1 MGLLVAAL
9 PKVILGRN
17 KYTLET
23 LVPFLWLSDHG
34 NSGTQET
41 RISVGIFSWK
51 KLRLEGSQRRTVYP
65 EEESTGRGG

>member
-1 MGLLVAAL
+1 MFSLASETLFQTKKMGLLVAAL

-17 KYTLET
+17 KYILET

-41 RISVGIFSWK
+41 RISVGIFGWK
-51 KLRLEGSQRRTVYP
+51 KLRLKP
-65 EEESTGRGG
+65 